1 MSPQQIVAVFAR
13 LLAVWIVIHLPSQ
26 ASEIVFLS
34 RGDADRGMRVFLVGG
49 LAVEIFVSLALWFF
63 PLTIARKLLRSSSE
77 ERPPPS
83 SSDVWLGMG
92 CALIGLWLLATS
104 LPALV
109 INVFILGSAIG
120 SSGDI
125 SSSVRQNVFYYL
137 AEVAIAAWLILG
149 AAGFQKVFWWA
160 RYSGISKPA
169 E

>member
-1 MSPQQIVAVFAR
+1 MSPQQIVAVVAR
-13 LLAVWIVIHLPSQ
+13 LLAVWIVIHLPGQ
-26 ASEIVFLS
+26 VSEIVYL
-34 RGDADRGMRVFLVGG
+34 GGHDADRSMRAFAVGG
-49 LAVEIFVSLALWFF
+49 FAVELFVCLAIWFF

-109 INVFILGSAIG
+109 INFFILGSAIG

-125 SSSVRQNVFYYL
+125 SSVRENVFFYL

-149 AAGFQKVFWWA
+149 AKGFQKVFWWA
-160 RYSGISKPA
+160 RNAGISKRT